1 MAYNDIALAYRV
13 ARLSMDCLCARLPP
27 AMQPSRTS
35 ESVFGSVVR
44 STKEP
49 RTAARGGYLFRG
61 LELRTSTDGRR
72 TFILCPELAGE
83 DLYRFPLLCWEGAQ
97 VGAFNLELNNELD
110 DGTVI
115 YHAAPRSYLLLEPFR
130 PVTVTEAV
138 ESMRC
143 IKSVDVGLRVG
154 LDEPFWMAKG
164 KLIHTL
170 FDHLLQA
177 EGEGDAGHGA
187 FDEAF
192 RHGLVRFR
200 EILPGSAISTTEPDL
215 EREAR
220 AHFSHLEAWLRS
232 VRGRFHSLEVEA
244 DRVSTRWGLRG
255 RADAVLRTEQGSLV
269 VELKSGKPVPEDH
282 LKQLFAYCLL
292 FTEEEG
298 GHCPDGCVVYSATGK
313 QEDRPASCPEAK
325 RALVAGRNRVVA
337 LKRAHTR
344 SACGLSDWC
353 DGDGV
358 CDNKPC
364 FARRHCYRLFGSG
377 SGKPPTLRGK
387 EREYYEGWFRALSLD
402 LWSVEGDLARVLD
415 PGTLAERVAEGVTLR
430 VHEVELESVGGSL
443 SAHEDTREPPEG
455 YREELQALRSGS
467 RPRRKTLIRLDLSTD
482 GHSADFGAGE
492 EVFLHR
498 GDPGCG
504 HSFRGRVAR
513 SDESGL
519 YVDIQAPL
527 RNESDHLRRDFG
539 ALSEPGWYLDRIP
552 FSRGRDVARKA
563 LLQFLWSADRQIVRV
578 VAHGD
583 SREVEEQDP
592 SAPMART
599 QESAKTLE
607 PGSRDAGRHQNAVAA
622 GLRARQAHVR
632 EGELASETGL
642 PSLAQE
648 DAPADLCFSEGLAAE
663 LNEEQE
669 AAIRSALDCS
679 TYHLIHGPPGTGKTR
694 ALARL
699 IALCLDRGE
708 RVLVACPTNVALD
721 ALLIAVMDLGVK
733 DFIRVARRSHVSARF
748 WEAVRRAG
756 SSQVLLGDLCAL
768 DLNFRAFRNL
778 ARSKKL
784 VGATAYQC
792 AAHSFFLR
800 QRFDRVIVDE
810 AGQLDEP
817 STLAPLAL
825 AKKFVLGGDHL
836 QLPPVVQSRQGH
848 SVARDDYSL
857 EQSLFERLFLTS
869 PESTISRLRMQYRM
883 NQEVQDI
890 PSRLFYEGSLF
901 PSPEARRRRLSISPG
916 VSGDELVNRIIDPE
930 SPVVFVDVQGP
941 DSGKARPEEA
951 EAACRIVESLVASG
965 VPSHEIGVITPYR
978 AQQALIRNRL
988 LRSGNGFPLLTV
1000 DTVDRFQ
1007 GGEREVIILSLCR
1020 SDEVTSF
1027 LADRKRLNVSL
1038 SRARSKLI
1046 LLGHG
1051 PVLEGHP
1058 LFASILQ
1065 GLERITMSPEG

>member
-1 MAYNDIALAYRV
+1 
-13 ARLSMDCLCARLPP
+13 
-27 AMQPSRTS
+27 MQPSRTS

-61 LELRTSTDGRR
+61 IELRVTADDRR
-72 TFILCPELAGE
+72 TFILCPELAEE
-83 DLYRFPLLCWEGAQ
+83 DLYQFPLLCWEGAQ

-115 YHAAPRSYLLLEPFR
+115 YHATPRSYLLLEPFR

-138 ESMRC
+138 ESVRC
-143 IKSVDVGLRVG
+143 IKSVDVGIRVG

-170 FDHLLQA
+170 FDHLLQIG
-177 EGEGDAGHGA
+177 GEGDAGHGA

-200 EILPGSAISTTEPDL
+200 EILPGSGISTTEQDL
-215 EREAR
+215 EREAH
-220 AHFSHLEAWLRS
+220 AHFSHLDAWLQS
-232 VRGRFHSLEVEA
+232 VRAQFHSLEVEA

-255 RADAVLRTEQGSLV
+255 RADAVLHTEHGPIV
-269 VELKSGKPVPEDH
+269 VELKSGKPVPQDH
-282 LKQLFAYCLL
+282 LRQLFAYCLL
-292 FTEEEG
+292 FSEEEG
-298 GHCPDGCVVYSATGK
+298 GHFPEGCVVYSATGE
-313 QEDRPASCPEAK
+313 QEPRPASCQEAT
-325 RALVAGRNRVVA
+325 RAIVTGRNRVIA

-344 SACGLSDWC
+344 SGCGPPDWC

-358 CDNKPC
+358 CGNKPC

-377 SGKPPTLRGK
+377 PGKPPTLRGK

-415 PGTLAERVAEGVTLR
+415 PGTLAQRVAEGVTLR
-430 VHEVELESVGGSL
+430 VHKVWLESFDGSP
-443 SAHEDTREPPEG
+443 SAHEDTRDPPG
-455 YREELQALRSGS
+455 DGRDHLDLARSGN
-467 RPRRKTLIRLDLSTD
+467 RPKKRALVGLEFSTD

-498 GDPGCG
+498 GDPACE

-519 YVDIQAPL
+519 YVDIQAPF
-527 RNESDHLRRDFG
+527 RNESNRLCRDFG

-563 LLQFLWSADRQIVRV
+563 LLQFLWSADTQIVRI

-583 SREVEEQDP
+583 FPGTTERDTRGP
-592 SAPMART
+592 CART
-599 QESAKTLE
+599 DELTETEE
-607 PGSRDAGRHQNAVAA
+607 PASPKVLDKSDDA
-622 GLRARQAHVR
+622 L
-632 EGELASETGL
+632 S
-642 PSLAQE
+642 
-648 DAPADLCFSEGLAAE
+648 DLCFSEGLAAE

-694 ALARL
+694 VLARL

-733 DFIRVARRSHVSARF
+733 DFIRVAQRSHVSDTF
-748 WEAVRRAG
+748 GEAVRRAG
-756 SSQVLLGDLCAL
+756 SPQVLLGDLCAL
-768 DLNFRAFRNL
+768 DMDFRTFRNL
-778 ARSKKL
+778 ARAKKL

-792 AAHSFFLR
+792 AAHPFFLR

-825 AKKFVLGGDHL
+825 GSKFVLGGDHL
-836 QLPPVVQSRQGH
+836 QLPPVVQARQGH
-848 SVARDDYSL
+848 SPTRDDYSL
-857 EQSLFERLFLTS
+857 EHSLFERLFLTS
-869 PESTISRLRMQYRM
+869 PESTISRLKMQYRM

-916 VSGDELVNRIIDPE
+916 VSGDGLLNRIIDPE

-951 EAACRIVESLVASG
+951 EAACRIVESFIASG

-1065 GLERITMSPEG
+1065 GLERITMLPEG